1 MLVWQCGDGDAAIGV
16 SARERGQG
24 QKRWIP
30 AYAGMTATT
39 TATALDSGLRRID
52 SNNNGNSAGF
62 RPAPE

>member
-1 MLVWQCGDGDAAIGV
+1 
-16 SARERGQG
+16 
-24 QKRWIP
+24 
-30 AYAGMTATT
+30 MTATT